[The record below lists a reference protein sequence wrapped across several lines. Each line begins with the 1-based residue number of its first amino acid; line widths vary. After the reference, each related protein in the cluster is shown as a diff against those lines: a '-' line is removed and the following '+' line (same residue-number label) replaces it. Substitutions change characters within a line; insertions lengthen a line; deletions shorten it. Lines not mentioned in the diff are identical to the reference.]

1 MNTTIRHLFALLLL
15 GNSYGLSQAQTLKAP
30 YIEMAAGQFVSFH
43 VSMENTKANEYN
55 ALTLNIHLDEGLH
68 LLENPELTNNWKNQY
83 CITEDGSAYP
93 TDIKKICKLG
103 DITFWALNDSN
114 PNDIR
119 MAIASTCSLPSKNV
133 DDLFSFQFEADKNIT
148 PYAFYNIRLHNILFE
163 YAPKGKDNAEDLL
176 IKIFVCKL
184 GDANKDKNVDIQDG
198 TLIINKILEKE
209 DNSQSSYNVWLADMN
224 NDKVIDIFDVMQLID
239 LIGSIPP
246 ASHHTTRSEA
256 IGSFEDMSLK
266 LSDDYAILCI
276 PNSQRFT
283 SFQFEVE
290 LTDEVELKNAKLIG
304 VPTNHMVQFTKI
316 ADNNYRVIGISLDN
330 SQLASN
336 NGDNI
341 IGLEIPNCEKMV
353 IRNAMFVTPQGK
365 ATYFIDK
372 ELEKSVTQ
380 ENDGPVYDLLGRKV
394 QNENKQ
400 LRKGVYIKKNKKV
413 VVK

>member
-1 MNTTIRHLFALLLL
+1 MNTTIRHLFVLFLL
-15 GNSYGLSQAQTLKAP
+15 GSANGLSQAQTLKAP
-30 YIEMAAGQFVSFH
+30 LIEMAAGQVVSFN
-43 VSMENTKANEYN
+43 VCMENTKANEYN
-55 ALTLNIHLDEGLH
+55 ALTLNIHLDGGLN
-68 LLENPELTNNWKNQY
+68 LLENPILTNYWKNQY
-83 CITEDGSAYP
+83 CITEEGSTYP
-93 TDIKKICKLG
+93 TDIKEFG
-103 DITFWALNDSN
+103 DITYWALNDSN